1 MPENRALRR
10 RRFHRLRVFGGV
22 LCIVAVLT
30 FVAVHTPPARRFAT
44 NQVIALLAREQIEF
58 STDQLGYN
66 LLGASFNLRNVRI
79 RSTTWPDAPVF
90 ATVGRVRMN
99 LSLLQLLRGRF
110 VIQSG
115 SVEDVDL
122 HYVVD
127 EQGRDNLPRPP
138 SDPNKPSKPLDYLV
152 SSLTVSRARVRYE
165 NRADQIDA
173 RLPVSSINVTGNDV
187 TNRHLI
193 KLDAADGEVMVRDR
207 RAAIDRLT
215 GQVDLGKDDASI
227 EQLQL
232 QALGSH
238 AEVTGD
244 ITQFESPVADLT
256 VKSTVDAMQV
266 APLAKLDDP
275 VSGSIVI
282 DGTAKGPL
290 STPAINAHVTG
301 SDLQFRDLRN
311 AQLDAS
317 AAYDLTT
324 RRADISSFQFR
335 GPWGG
340 VMGAGTVSPDEA
352 GQSRLN
358 ADINALDIATIMRA
372 LRLPYVA
379 ATRVDGKV
387 HAEWPGLEY
396 LKANGDAI
404 ATLTATAAQT
414 NRSTMP
420 VEGQISAHGAGGR
433 IDAQFVKVVSPGG
446 EVAGRVAITDD
457 KRLDGD
463 LKARSGDVSRLVA
476 VIEAFLG
483 RPRGSMLPTTVEGA
497 AEINARV
504 GGTIDAPVA
513 MSTVTA
519 PALKVGTAEG
529 IAVSAETSY
538 SPAALDIARADLT
551 WKQASAHVNG
561 RVGLDRARR
570 IDLSLTADQ
579 LDLPTIL
586 EALNQSGVPIS
597 GTLSAKGTVGGTL
610 DRPIAAVSAQGSDL
624 VAYQE
629 QIGSLTA
636 DLRLDGHDL
645 SVPNLAIDK
654 PQPDGAGRLF
664 GSGSYQLD
672 RKTYT
677 FDVKSDGLHLVG
689 LVLPSGQRLRGDV
702 QLTGHGAGSVDSP
715 EGNLDLDAA
724 QLRLDD
730 TPLGR
735 VAVKAMAANNEATIA
750 ASAEHFNIDGD
761 AVVGLTK
768 PFPSTVKVRLNDLD
782 LGRLPS
788 SVRLKPDTT
797 SGEVRLKAD
806 ATTELKADATTEE
819 VRAKAGATTGEITT
833 RGLGGHVRATI
844 DASGNLSEPEEGKA
858 TVALE
863 AVNGT
868 WNGRTFTIS
877 SPSPIEYADKRLT
890 VDKLEVAAE
899 GSSLTVGGQLP
910 LSDEAG
916 TGELTLDLRG
926 SLATLAN
933 FAPPDRQIAA
943 DGEVTMTGSLKG
955 TLKRIDPTLDFSVT
969 NGLLLSRFL
978 EPGFSH
984 IGMKARVA
992 DGEARVEQL
1001 SATWGTA
1008 TLEATGRIPLEAIPA
1023 LPVEMPRMSGPATF
1037 KASIKGLNPA
1047 SVPGAPTGTSGN
1059 ITVDAELSANKPEL
1073 SSIDGR
1079 VTFEQLAVSFNGL
1092 GLAQQRPSTITIG
1105 SGAATIDQLD
1115 LSGTAGTIK
1124 AGGRVELV
1132 ADRAIDLNVDG
1143 NLDVGALSILTN
1155 KVRAE
1160 GDSTLNVRA
1169 RGTVSDPELTGTV
1182 DVTNATF
1189 VSKEPRIAGENLNAH
1204 IDLNGKQIELTKLAA
1219 DVNGG
1224 TLTGSGSVTLGE
1236 GVVSDIDIQL
1246 ATKGFAYDA
1255 PLDLRSV
1262 SDANIR
1268 ISRRRNDDIV
1278 IGGEV
1283 TIREAGL
1290 TSDIDF
1296 DTGLLASMAAP
1307 PRLDLTERRNPLLE
1321 RVHFNL
1327 NLDTATPILVDNNLA
1342 RAELETDLRL
1352 VGTPYQPGL
1361 LGELRLLEGS
1371 EIRLNE
1377 RRYVA
1382 EPSTITFLDERRI
1395 LPSFDLQLTT
1405 KASSYDITVAVTGTP
1420 GNTEA
1425 TFTSDPSLPEPD
1437 IMAML
1442 ITGRTLDEMRGEEG
1456 EVARE
1461 QVLSYM
1467 AGRVGNTLGRGLQQA
1482 TGLSEVRIEPTLIAN
1497 EADPSARL
1505 TVGQRITDQLKLVY
1519 STNLTDS
1526 NDQIWVAEY
1535 DLSRRF
1541 QMRGVRQSDNS
1552 YRGDFRHDLRFGGQA
1567 DPRRVQRVQ
1576 PRVQSV
1582 MVMAGGADEAQLRQ
1596 AFRIKAG
1603 DPYDF
1608 FHIRNGVQRVEDLLM
1623 EQGYLQARVRL
1634 ERQIE
1639 NDQAQL
1645 VLNVTRGPIVD
1656 VRFMGTTPPSRVQRE
1671 IRRQWHRG
1679 VFDKQ
1684 RGDDATD
1691 SIREWLLADRHFQ
1704 PKIDYHLEDVADG
1717 KRVLTFQIEPGM
1729 QSRKVVLVF
1738 EGASAVN
1745 PDTLDR
1751 LISQQRLER
1760 RLFTDPT
1767 VVTELLQKF
1776 YRELGFL
1783 GAEIDEPRFDY
1794 SGPDARVILTVREGP
1809 AFVVRQVTAS
1819 GAKVIPPKDL
1829 INQLPVVSGQ
1839 RYLPI
1844 AAENSLD
1851 KIRQLYWHK
1860 GYNDVH
1866 SDYSLVL
1873 DRSAGQVDVAFTVNE
1888 GRQSVI
1894 ADVHVAGTNRVS
1906 ERLVR
1911 EQVALLPG
1919 QPLDIS
1925 ALARSRRNLYDTGAF
1940 SVVDIRRRER
1950 RGLGDDPATPAPD
1963 ERPVD
1968 LTVNVREVQ
1977 PYQLRYGASYDTERG
1992 VGGIFDISN
2001 RNSLGGAR
2009 EIGLRSR
2016 YDRQLHEAR
2025 IYLNQ
2030 PALQYLPK
2038 TTFSAYLREELNPA
2052 TEITDPFDA
2061 SRKGVSLQSERKM
2074 RDAYVLSYGYRY
2086 ERAHTLTPL
2095 PGGIILDEPLTVSPL
2110 TVTLTRETRDE
2121 VLDASKGTFLSH
2133 SFSYS
2138 PTWLGAGD
2146 PYTKY
2151 FGQYFHYFPLQ
2162 SPQRRPFTNE
2172 ILRPRLVYAVGLRIG
2187 LSWGMGGDL
2196 VPKTERF
2203 FAGGSQSLRG
2213 FGQNAVGPIGPER
2226 VPFGG
2231 EAMLVLNNE
2240 VRVPLISIFDGVAFA
2255 DLGNVFPRVRNFSFS
2270 NIRESAGVGLRVR
2283 TKWVLLRSDWGFVL
2297 DPRPGEPRS
2306 RIYVSIGQAF

>member
-1 MPENRALRR
+1 MPENRPLRR

-79 RSTTWPDAPVF
+79 RSTTRPDAPVF
-90 ATVGRVRMN
+90 ATIGRLRINM
-99 LSLLQLLRGRF
+99 SLLQLLRGRY
-110 VIQSG
+110 VVQSG
-115 SVEDVDL
+115 SVEDVDV

-127 EQGRDNLPRPP
+127 EQGRDNVPRPP
-138 SDPNKPSKPLDYLV
+138 SDPNKPSEPLDYLV
-152 SSLTVSRARVRYE
+152 SSLTVSRAKVRYE

-193 KLDAADGEVMVRDR
+193 KLDAAGGEVMLRDR

-215 GQVDLGKDDASI
+215 GQIDLGRDDASI
-227 EQLQL
+227 DQLQL
-232 QALGSH
+232 EALGSR

-244 ITQFESPVADLT
+244 ITRFESPVADLT

-266 APLAKLDDP
+266 APLARLDDP

-290 STPAINAHVTG
+290 STPAINAHVIG

-311 AQLDAS
+311 AQLDAL
-317 AAYDLTT
+317 AAYDLAT
-324 RRADISSFQFR
+324 RRADVSSFQFR

-340 VMGAGTVSPDEA
+340 VMGAGSLSSDEA
-352 GQSRLN
+352 AQSRLN
-358 ADINALDIATIMRA
+358 ADINALDVATIMRA
-372 LRLPYVA
+372 LRLPFVA

-387 HAEWPGLEY
+387 QAEWPGLEY
-396 LKANGDAI
+396 LKANGDAT
-404 ATLTATAAQT
+404 ATLTATAAQA

-420 VEGQISAHGAGGR
+420 VEGQISAHGTGGR

-446 EVAGRVAITDD
+446 EVAGRVAITND

-463 LKARSGDVSRLVA
+463 LKARSGDVSRLVS
-476 VIEAFLG
+476 VLEAFLG

-504 GGTIDAPVA
+504 GGTIDAPSA
-513 MSTVTA
+513 TSTVSA
-519 PALKVGTAEG
+519 PALKVGTVDG
-529 IAVSAETSY
+529 IAVKAEASY
-538 SPAALDIARADLT
+538 SPAALDIVRADLT
-551 WKQASAHVNG
+551 WNQARAQVNG

-586 EALNQSGVPIS
+586 QALNKAGVPVS
-597 GTLSAKGTVGGTL
+597 GTLSARGTVGGTL
-610 DRPIAAVSAQGSDL
+610 DRPIAAINAQGSDL

-629 QIGSLTA
+629 QIGSLAA
-636 DLRLDGHDL
+636 DLRLDGREL
-645 SVPNLAIDK
+645 SVPNLVIDK
-654 PQPDGAGRLF
+654 PQPDGAGRLSA
-664 GSGSYQLD
+664 SGTYQLD

-677 FDVKSDGLHLVG
+677 FEVKSDGVRLVG
-689 LVLPSGQRLRGDV
+689 LMLPNGQRLRGDV
-702 QLTGHGAGSVDSP
+702 QLIGHGAGSVDSP
-715 EGNLDLDAA
+715 AGTVDLDAT
-724 QLRLDD
+724 QLQLND
-730 TPLGR
+730 TLLGR
-735 VAVKAMAANNEATIA
+735 VAVKAVAANDEATIT

-768 PFPSTVKVRLNDLD
+768 PFPSTVKVRVDDLD

-788 SVRLKPDTT
+788 SVRLPSTALGPGKPDTA
-797 SGEVRLKAD
+797 SE
-806 ATTELKADATTEE
+806 
-819 VRAKAGATTGEITT
+819 
-833 RGLGGHVRATI
+833 GLGGHVRATI

-863 AVNGT
+863 AFNGS
-868 WNGRTFTIS
+868 WNRRAFTIS

-890 VDKLEVAAE
+890 VDRLQVAAE

-916 TGELTLDLRG
+916 TGELSLDLRG

-955 TLKRIDPTLDFSVT
+955 TLKRIDPTLDFSVS

-1008 TLEATGRIPLEAIPA
+1008 TLEGTGRIPLEAIPA
-1023 LPVEMPRMSGPATF
+1023 LPVEMPRMSGPSTF

-1047 SVPGAPTGTSGN
+1047 SIPGAPTGTAGN
-1059 ITVDAELSANKPEL
+1059 VTVDAELSANRPEL

-1079 VTFEQLAVSFNGL
+1079 VTFEQLDVSFNGL
-1092 GLAQQRPSTITIG
+1092 GLAQQQPSTITIG

-1132 ADRAIDLNVDG
+1132 GDRAIDLNVDG
-1143 NLDVGALSILTN
+1143 KLDVGALSVLTN
-1155 KVRAE
+1155 RVRAE
-1160 GDSTLNVRA
+1160 GDSALSVRA

-1189 VSKEPRIAGENLNAH
+1189 VSNEPRVAGENLNAH

-1255 PLDLRSV
+1255 PLDLRSI

-1268 ISRRRNDDIV
+1268 INRRRNDDIV

-1296 DTGLLASMAAP
+1296 DTGLLATMAAP
-1307 PRLDLTERRNPLLE
+1307 ARLDLTEKRNPLLD
-1321 RVHFNL
+1321 RVRFNL
-1327 NLDTATPILVDNNLA
+1327 NVDTATPILVDNNLA
-1342 RAELETDLRL
+1342 RAELETDLRV
-1352 VGTPYQPGL
+1352 VGTAYQPGL
-1361 LGELRLLEGS
+1361 LGEVRLLEGS

-1382 EPSTITFLDERRI
+1382 DPSTIQFLDERRI
-1395 LPSFDLQLTT
+1395 LPSFDLNLTT
-1405 KASSYDITVAVTGTP
+1405 QASNYDITVAVTGTP

-1526 NDQIWVAEY
+1526 NDQIWVAEF

-1552 YRGDFRHDLRFGGQA
+1552 YRGDFRHDVRFGGQA

-1576 PRVQSV
+1576 PRVESV
-1582 MVMAGGADEAQLRQ
+1582 TVMAGGADEAQLRE
-1596 AFRIKAG
+1596 AFGIKAG
-1603 DPYDF
+1603 DPFDF
-1608 FHIRNGVQRVEDLLM
+1608 FKIRNAVQRVEESLM

-1634 ERQIE
+1634 ERQVE
-1639 NDQAQL
+1639 NDLAQL

-1704 PKIDYHLEDVADG
+1704 PKIEYHLEDVADG
-1717 KRVLTFQIEPGM
+1717 KRVVTFQIEPGM
-1729 QSRKVVLVF
+1729 RSRRVVLVF
-1738 EGASAVN
+1738 EGASAVS

-1751 LISQQRLER
+1751 VISQQRLER

-1767 VVTELLQKF
+1767 VVTELLQRF

-1783 GAEIDEPRFDY
+1783 AAEIDEPRYDY

-1809 AFVVRQVTAS
+1809 AFVVRLVTVS
-1819 GAKVIPPKDL
+1819 GAKVIPPKEL
-1829 INQLPVVSGQ
+1829 INQLPVVAGQ
-1839 RYLPI
+1839 RYLPV

-1860 GYNDVH
+1860 GYNDVR

-1873 DRSAGQVDVAFTVNE
+1873 DRSTGQVDVAITVNE
-1888 GRQSVI
+1888 GRQSII
-1894 ADVHVAGTNRVS
+1894 ADVHVAGNDRVN

-1950 RGLGDDPATPAPD
+1950 RGLGDDAAAPEPD
-1963 ERPVD
+1963 ERPID

-1977 PYQLRYGASYDTERG
+1977 PYQLRYGASYDSERG
-1992 VGGIFDISN
+1992 VGAIFDISN

-2038 TTFSAYLREELNPA
+2038 TTFSAYLREELNPP

-2061 SRKGVSLQSERKM
+2061 SRKGVSIQSERRM
-2074 RDAYVLSYGYRY
+2074 RNAYVLSYGYRY

-2095 PGGIILDEPLTVSPL
+2095 PSGIILDEPLTVSPL

-2121 VLDASKGTFLSH
+2121 VLDASKGTFLSQ

-2138 PTWLGAGD
+2138 PTWLGAED

-2151 FGQYFHYFPLQ
+2151 FGQYFRYFPLQ
-2162 SPQRRPFTNE
+2162 APGRRPFTNE

-2231 EAMLVLNNE
+2231 EAMLILNNE

-2283 TKWVLLRSDWGFVL
+2283 TRWVLLRSDWGFVL